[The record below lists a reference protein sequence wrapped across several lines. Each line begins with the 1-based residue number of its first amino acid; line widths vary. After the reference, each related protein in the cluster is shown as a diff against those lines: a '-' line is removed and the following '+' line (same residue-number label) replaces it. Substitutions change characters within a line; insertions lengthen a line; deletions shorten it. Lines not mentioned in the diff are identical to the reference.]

1 MRLLTKEELLY
12 GLYHL
17 PVAISAPFISW
28 YFYILSGGDYLG
40 AGMILAIVNF
50 FLIFSSSFFGWLS
63 DIFGSKNL
71 VSISLLVLSLSY
83 IVYYLIESNP
93 WQFFI
98 TYICFTFITSAF
110 IPSFN
115 RLISFQDQSTRS
127 KSFGRLG
134 MWASIGF
141 LTGSVLSALLL
152 GILGF
157 RSMLLIAAF
166 ISIVPFLFSF
176 ALSDSYLRKSK
187 IGRPSLHFLSPKN
200 LKSVFRS
207 PILILL
213 IVVTIINASNSLY
226 MNFFAIFVEFELFLP
241 INSVAIMNAIAT
253 ILGVFATYFI
263 GWLNDILTS
272 RKGLVAIAALLYS
285 LLPFF
290 SFFLMKYPIIILLSY
305 CIPVY
310 SILFVTVPIIISE
323 KTIGGIRGRSMGN
336 YNSAQYLGL
345 AIGAVMGSFLAT
357 VNNKIH
363 PNFLVAALIGF
374 IGFFIVL
381 FKFKDKKI
389 MYSSDESNSRI

>member
-1 MRLLTKEELLY
+1 MPLPNKEELLY
-12 GLYHL
+12 GLYHF
-17 PVAISAPFISW
+17 PIAVSSPFISW
-28 YFYILSGGDYLG
+28 YFFILSGGNYLG
-40 AGMILAIVNF
+40 AGLILVIVNM

-71 VSISLLVLSLSY
+71 VSISLLILSISY

-98 TYICFTFITSAF
+98 AYVCFTFITSAF

-115 RLISFQDQSTRS
+115 RLISFREKSTRS

-141 LTGSVLSALLL
+141 LTGSIFSALLL
-152 GILGF
+152 GNIGF
-157 RSMLLIAAF
+157 RSILLIAAL
-166 ISIVPFLFSF
+166 ISLIPFLFS
-176 ALSDSYLRKSK
+176 LSLTDSYLRNSIKE
-187 IGRPSLHFLSPKN
+187 RPSFRFLSRKN
-200 LKSVFRS
+200 LKSVFKS

-213 IVVTIINASNSLY
+213 ITVTIINASNSLY

-253 ILGVFATYFI
+253 IIGVFATYFI
-263 GWLNDILTS
+263 GWLNDILPS
-272 RKGLVAIAALLYS
+272 RKGLVAFAALLYS

-290 SFFLMKYPIIILLSY
+290 SFFLIQYPIIILLSY
-305 CIPVY
+305 CIPAY
-310 SILFVTVPIIISE
+310 SILFVTAPIIISE
-323 KTIGGIRGRSMGN
+323 NTVGDVRGRSMGN

-345 AIGAVMGSFLAT
+345 SIGSAMGSLLT
-357 VNNKIH
+357 HVNNKVH
-363 PNFLVAALIGF
+363 PNFLIAALIGF

-381 FKFKDKKI
+381 IKFKDKKLI
-389 MYSSDESNSRI
+389 ESKEQLDSIV